1 MPRQRSSTT
10 KGMRKR
16 KELKLKLIAERV
28 VATRKLLKLSQK
40 DIGDHL
46 GVTAVSVYQAEKQ
59 YSTLLFEII
68 IFFANSYNINPA
80 WILLEDNSR
89 VPQLVDRSGPS
100 DAPGPTHVDNL
111 TADQLATRIR
121 RDVLKLKELVEEET
135 LRKAKV
141 PKGKK

>member
-10 KGMRKR
+10 KGMRR
-16 KELKLKLIAERV
+16 KKEIKLKLIAERV

-40 DIGDHL
+40 DIGDQL

-68 IFFANSYNINPA
+68 IFFANNYNINPA
-80 WILLEDNSR
+80 WIILEDNSR
-89 VPQLVDRSGPS
+89 VPQMVDRSGPS
-100 DAPGPTHVDNL
+100 DVPGPTHVDNL

-135 LRKAKV
+135 LRKTKL